1 MAKVS
6 KGRLSCIV
14 CSNKEAI
21 IIDPFYL
28 LSHYIDLITTQKLK
42 ITNLLDTHQHADHIS
57 AERELAHVTNSKL
70 CISRYG
76 KYSFDANYIDD
87 RSIPNIDKKEISII
101 YTPGHSI
108 GSLCVI
114 DMFVGD
120 TLSFG

>member
-6 KGRLSCIV
+6 KGCLSHIV

-28 LSHYIDLITTQKLK
+28 LSYYIYLITTQKLK
-42 ITNLLDTHQHADHIS
+42 ITNVLDTHQHADHIS
-57 AERELAHVTNSKL
+57 AARELAYVTNSKL
-70 CISRYG
+70 CISRYE

-87 RSIPNIDKKEISII
+87 RSILNIDKKEISII
-101 YTPGHSI
+101 HTPGHTI

-114 DMFVGD
+114 VDMKYIFV
-120 TLSFG
+120 